1 LQVQSAVS
9 ADWPSPSH
17 DDLAAD
23 FATRLTARLAEPAG
37 ALRECLTGSSPG
49 VEPWEVRMDSLLGE
63 LDAGEL
69 AHDARR
75 MAMHWF
81 AAQEELSS

>member
-1 LQVQSAVS
+1 
-9 ADWPSPSH
+9 
-17 DDLAAD
+17 
-23 FATRLTARLAEPAG
+23 
-37 ALRECLTGSSPG
+37 
-49 VEPWEVRMDSLLGE
+49 MDSLLGE